1 VDKVYNKKVRP
12 RVFKEGDLILKKT
25 LPTSREDQKKKVFF
39 KGALILTRL
48 MEMICINL
56 TLTL

>member
-25 LPTSREDQKKKVFF
+25 LPISREDQKKKFFF
-39 KGALILTRL
+39 KRALILTRL
-48 MEMICINL
+48 MEMICLNL